1 VGMKPKTIEE
11 RLWAK
16 VDRSGGPDACWPWTG
31 PVNKGGYG
39 QIQRNGKTI
48 GVHRAAYEIAHGEI
62 PEGMSVCHNCPGGDN
77 PRCCNE
83 GHLWLG
89 THRENIHDRDRK
101 GRAFL
106 TLGELSGKT
115 KFTEEDILRIRQLA
129 SEGLTFR
136 RIAKIYDV
144 TPTGISLIVRRINW
158 KHVA

>member
-1 VGMKPKTIEE
+1 
-11 RLWAK
+11 
-16 VDRSGGPDACWPWTG
+16 
-31 PVNKGGYG
+31 
-39 QIQRNGKTI
+39 
-48 GVHRAAYEIAHGEI
+48 
-62 PEGMSVCHNCPGGDN
+62 VCHNCPGGDN